1 MRLQAL
7 SADAASLLIVVVT
20 TSAQDTWSAQI
31 LMSPNALQFIC
42 PLLFFIFLAP
52 LVHALPGQ
60 QTALHSSPASR
71 LPACSQGAARM
82 SFSHIHWISLPGLK
96 PFTAYRIK
104 PTFLQDVHSLLD
116 LTHHTVLCLPCL
128 SQSDLGHIWLYFNCA
143 NLFSAR
149 GRLHR
154 APSEFPQLFTWPPPS
169 HFRSH
174 PLPPL

>member
-1 MRLQAL
+1 MRPQAL
-7 SADAASLLIVVVT
+7 SADAASLLMVMVT

-31 LMSPNALQFIC
+31 LMSPNPLQFIC
-42 PLLFFIFLAP
+42 PLL
-52 LVHALPGQ
+52 LVHALPAQ

-71 LPACSQGAARM
+71 LPACFQGAART
-82 SFSHIHWISLPGLK
+82 SFSHRHWISLPGLK

-104 PTFLQDVHSLLD
+104 PTLLRDVHGLLD
-116 LTHHTVLCLPCL
+116 LTHHSVPCLPCL
-128 SQSDLGHIWLYFNCA
+128 SQRDLGHTWLYFNCA

-169 HFRSH
+169 HVRSH